1 MDYKNNIMNKNIA
14 AYFSLAI
21 IVLFIV
27 YIAYDLSKDR
37 PVAETTIIAES
48 AEVYESNWS
57 VIERLEIPFGHLK
70 SVGLGENAIV
80 VGGENFLA
88 AYDKKDLSVLWN
100 ITTEKEIKA
109 LSIFDDVIY
118 ASNGEIIMLYTIEG
132 TFIEE
137 WGPYDDES
145 FITSISS
152 NKDFV
157 AFADAR
163 NRIIFVVNREGALKH
178 FFGQPGNQFLVPSP
192 YFDVSFLEDG
202 TLGVANPGKR
212 RIEYRTVNGEIISVF
227 GEEGVGLEEFCGC
240 CNPSHFA
247 FMPDGRIVTAEKGIN
262 RMKMLDQNGNLIEL
276 VAQLQEFKASIP
288 LDLAISNEGIIYAA
302 NGANS
307 ILYIFERKVRQ

>member
-1 MDYKNNIMNKNIA
+1 M
-14 AYFSLAI
+14 
-21 IVLFIV
+21 
-27 YIAYDLSKDR
+27 
-37 PVAETTIIAES
+37 
-48 AEVYESNWS
+48 
-57 VIERLEIPFGHLK
+57 
-70 SVGLGENAIV
+70 
-80 VGGENFLA
+80 
-88 AYDKKDLSVLWN
+88 
-100 ITTEKEIKA
+100 
-109 LSIFDDVIY
+109 
-118 ASNGEIIMLYTIEG
+118 
-132 TFIEE
+132 
-137 WGPYDDES
+137 
-145 FITSISS
+145 
-152 NKDFV
+152 
-157 AFADAR
+157 
-163 NRIIFVVNREGALKH
+163 NREGALKH